1 MVVGLL
7 QKDGSKNINSMKF
20 ERNPR
25 LINLL
30 IRLVG
35 KGQIRAVR
43 LANIT
48 PKTASELTLRSI
60 LRYAKHTEYGKEHH
74 FKEIL
79 QALTYEE
86 LLRRFHKYVTPNNYD
101 NLRPY
106 IERQKT
112 GEQNVIV
119 PGKPVMY
126 ATTSGTT
133 TEPKWIPITKRY
145 LKSVYG
151 KMTRCW
157 ITNFV
162 IRRPNTFA
170 GAVMFVVGKDVEGY
184 APDGTVFGSVSGV
197 TQRDAPSFI
206 RKMYVS
212 YPEIFHISDYTAR
225 NYALMRVG
233 IERNV
238 TLFLTPNPS
247 TILEL
252 QNTVNEHLDDFITD
266 IEQGTISDKID
277 IPEDIRKTLLS
288 RLHPNPERAKEL
300 RYLKQQH
307 EVVLPKHYWPD
318 IQLLSTW
325 KCGNTQIYVDKIK
338 DYFPE
343 DIYHQ
348 ELGYF
353 ASECRFGLCM
363 DNGLDSVLFPHF
375 HFYEFVAEED
385 LDKSNPRF
393 YQLHELE
400 EGRRYCS
407 YVTTFGGLYRYNMN
421 DLIEVGPRYLNTP
434 TVHMVQK
441 INGIV
446 SMTGEKLAEQQ
457 FIKAIR
463 RTEKSTGLKT
473 RFFVGFADVEEST
486 YCFYYEFA
494 NSSVTQAQAEVFTQ
508 NVDEILKEENV
519 EYKSK
524 RDSFRLK
531 DPITGRLINSSY
543 QQFKRLCLSAGMR
556 DGQFKVNLLMQDEW
570 RHDKFKRL
578 LIVD

>member
-1 MVVGLL
+1 
-7 QKDGSKNINSMKF
+7 MKF

-35 KGQIRAVR
+35 KGQIRALR
-43 LANIT
+43 LANLT
-48 PKTASELTLRSI
+48 PKTTSELTLRNI
-60 LRYAKHTEYGKEHH
+60 LLYARDTEYGKEHH
-74 FKEIL
+74 FREIL
-79 QALTYEE
+79 QALNHEE
-86 LLRRFHKYVTPNNYD
+86 LLRRYHKYVSPNNYD

-106 IERQKT
+106 IERQKS

-119 PGKPVMY
+119 PGKPLMY

-133 TEPKWIPITKRY
+133 NEPKWIPITKRY

-157 ITNFV
+157 ITNF
-162 IRRPNTFA
+162 ILRRPNTFA

-212 YPEIFHISDYTAR
+212 YPEIFHITDYTAR
-225 NYALMRVG
+225 NYALMRIC

-247 TILEL
+247 TIIEL
-252 QNTVNEHLDDFITD
+252 QNTVNDHLDEIITD
-266 IEQGTISDKID
+266 IENGTISDQFD
-277 IPEDIRKTLLS
+277 IADDIRKTLLS
-288 RLHPNPERAKEL
+288 RVHPNPTRAQEL
-300 RYLKQQH
+300 RYLKQKYG
-307 EVVLPKHYWPD
+307 VVLPKHYWPD
-318 IQLLSTW
+318 LQLLSTW
-325 KCGNTQIYVDKIK
+325 KCGNTQIYVDKLK

-353 ASECRFGLCM
+353 SSECRFGLCM
-363 DNGLDSVLFPHF
+363 DDGLNSVLFPHF

-385 LDKSNPRF
+385 LDKPNPHF
-393 YQLHELE
+393 YQIYELE

-407 YVTTFGGLYRYNMN
+407 FVTTFGGLYRYNMN
-421 DLIEVGPRYLNTP
+421 DLIEVGPCYLNTP

-446 SMTGEKLAEQQ
+446 SMTGEKLTEQQ
-457 FIKAIR
+457 FIKAVR
-463 RTEKSTGLKT
+463 NAEKETGLKT
-473 RFFVGFADVEEST
+473 RFYVGFADVEEST
-486 YCFYYEFA
+486 YRFYFEFA
-494 NSSVTQAQAEVFTQ
+494 NTSVTQTQAEAFTHT
-508 NVDEILKEENV
+508 VDEILKEENV

-524 RDSFRLK
+524 RESFRLK
-531 DPITGRLINSSY
+531 EPITGRLINSSY
-543 QQFKRLCLSAGMR
+543 QQFKRLCLSEGMR
-556 DGQFKVNLLMQDEW
+556 DGQFKVNLLMQDEG

-578 LIVD
+578 LIEDKTEDKTNG

>member
-1 MVVGLL
+1 
-7 QKDGSKNINSMKF
+7 MKF

-25 LINLL
+25 VINLL

-35 KGQIRAVR
+35 KGQIRALK
-43 LANIT
+43 LANLT
-48 PKTASELTLRSI
+48 PKTASELTLRNI
-60 LRYAKHTEYGKEHH
+60 LRYAKNTEYGKDHH
-74 FKEIL
+74 FSEIL
-79 QALTYEE
+79 QALTHEE
-86 LLRRFHKYVTPNNYD
+86 LLKRYHKYVTPGDYD

-106 IERQKT
+106 IERQKN

-133 TEPKWIPITKRY
+133 NEPKWIPITKKY

-157 ITNFV
+157 IANF
-162 IRRPNTFA
+162 IMRRPCSFA

-212 YPEIFHISDYTAR
+212 YPEIFHITDYTAR
-225 NYALMRVG
+225 NYALMRVC

-252 QNTVNEHLDDFITD
+252 QNTVNEHLDEFIED
-266 IEQGTISDKID
+266 IEHGTISGKVD

-288 RLHPNPERAKEL
+288 RLHPNPDRAKEL
-300 RYLKQQH
+300 RYLKNKYGT
-307 EVVLPKHYWPD
+307 VLPKHYWPD
-318 IQLLSTW
+318 LQLLSTW
-325 KCGNTQIYVDKIK
+325 KCGNTQIYIDKLK
-338 DYFPE
+338 DWFPE
-343 DIYHQ
+343 NTYHQ

-353 ASECRFGLCM
+353 SSECRFGLCF
-363 DNGLDSVLFPHF
+363 DDGLNSVLFPHF

-385 LDKSNPRF
+385 LDKPNPRF
-393 YQLHELE
+393 YQLYELE
-400 EGRRYCS
+400 EGKRYCS
-407 YVTTFGGLYRYNMN
+407 FVTTYGGLYRYNMN
-421 DLIEVGPRYLNTP
+421 DLIEVGPRFLNTP

-457 FIKAIR
+457 FIKAVR
-463 RTEKSTGLKT
+463 RAEKQTGIKT
-473 RFFVGFADVEEST
+473 RFFVGFADVEESA
-486 YCFYYEFA
+486 YRFYYEFS
-494 NSSVTQAQAEVFTQ
+494 NQSVTQLQAEAFTRV
-508 NVDEILKEENV
+508 VDDILKEENV

-524 RDSFRLK
+524 RESFRLK
-531 DPITGRLINSSY
+531 DPVTGRLVNSAY
-543 QQFKRLCLSAGMR
+543 QQFKRLCLAEGMR
-556 DGQFKVNLLMQDEW
+556 DGQFKLNLLMQDEG
-570 RHDKFKRL
+570 RHAKFKRL
-578 LIVD
+578 VLVDNLQ